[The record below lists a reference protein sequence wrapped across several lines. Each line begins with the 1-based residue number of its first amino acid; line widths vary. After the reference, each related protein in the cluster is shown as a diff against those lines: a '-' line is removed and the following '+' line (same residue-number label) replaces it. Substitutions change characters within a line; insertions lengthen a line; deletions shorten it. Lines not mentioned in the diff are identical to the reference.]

1 MSGLML
7 DSGGDAGASAGKL
20 KGVSVAVVS
29 ANDDPDGL
37 GRVRV
42 RLPWKAP
49 HDSYWARIA
58 VPMAG
63 KERGTWF
70 LPEVGDEVLVAADL
84 EDAEH
89 VFVIGGL
96 WNGQEPPPV
105 TNADGKNDIR
115 MIRSRAGHEVV
126 FDDGVRGS
134 IDIHLKD
141 KKRTVRLDPDGIQI
155 KDDSGNSIEI
165 QSTPGN
171 ISIKSNLKISIEAT
185 TIDIKANAS
194 MTLRASGTLTIQGAI
209 VQIN

>member
-1 MSGLML
+1 MSDILL
-7 DSGGDAGASAGKL
+7 DAADGADAAKIR
-20 KGVSVAVVS
+20 GVSVAVVS
-29 ANDDPDGL
+29 ANQDPDGL

-49 HDSYWARIA
+49 DDSYWARIA

-70 LPEVGDEVLVAADL
+70 LPEVGDEVLVAGDM
-84 EDAEH
+84 DNVEH
-89 VFVIGGL
+89 IFVIGGL
-96 WNGQEPPPV
+96 WNGKQQPPV

-115 MIRSRAGHEVV
+115 MIRSRSGHEIV
-126 FDDGVRGS
+126 FDDGAQGS

-185 TIDIKANAS
+185 TIDIKAKAS
-194 MTLRASGTLTIQGAI
+194 MTLQASGTLTIQGAL
-209 VQIN
+209 VRIN